1 MGYLYIPWKKLKI
14 NEIPYLKRDS
24 LMKKSI
30 FATLCILIS
39 ILMTFCLSSCKSR
52 TDEMVDLETYTTKQM
67 NKTKNQVI
75 KCINKQDKEGLKKL
89 FSKDAQKHIE
99 DLDGKLDQLIG
110 AFNGNKIKSAKGLS
124 PAFEGSADAHP
135 LHIYGKYHLTL
146 NSEGKSILYISL
158 CKNDDDPDKEGV
170 FQIELRVFS
179 REETPKDFNGGPYKD
194 DYGIF
199 IYTLQNYPKE

>member
-1 MGYLYIPWKKLKI
+1 
-14 NEIPYLKRDS
+14 
-24 LMKKSI
+24 MKKSI
-30 FATLCILIS
+30 FATLCILII
-39 ILMTFCLSSCKSR
+39 ILMALCLSSCKSR

-67 NKTKNQVI
+67 TKTKKQVI
-75 KCINKQDKEGLKKL
+75 KCINEQDKEGLKKL

-199 IYTLQNYPKE
+199 IYTLQNYPKK

>member
-1 MGYLYIPWKKLKI
+1 MKKLI
-14 NEIPYLKRDS
+14 SVTICF
-24 LMKKSI
+24 LM
-30 FATLCILIS
+30 IL
-39 ILMTFCLSSCKSR
+39 TTAFCLTGCKSR
-52 TDEMVDLETYTTKQM
+52 TDEMAGLDAHATKQM
-67 NKTKNQVI
+67 NKTKKQVI

-110 AFNGNKIKSAKGLS
+110 AFNGNKIESAKGLS

-158 CKNDDDPDKEGV
+158 CKNDDDSDKEGV

>member
-1 MGYLYIPWKKLKI
+1 MNK
-14 NEIPYLKRDS
+14 
-24 LMKKSI
+24 KKSTI
-30 FATLCILIS
+30 MCLLLILSIVLCL
-39 ILMTFCLSSCKSR
+39 TGCKSR
-52 TDEMVDLETYTTKQM
+52 TDEMAGLDAHATKQM
-67 NKTKNQVI
+67 NKTKKQVI
-75 KCINKQDKEGLKKL
+75 KCINEHDKEGLKKL
-89 FSKDAQKHIE
+89 FSKDAQKNIE
-99 DLDGKLDQLIG
+99 DLDDKLDQLIG

-170 FQIELRVFS
+170 FQIELRAFS